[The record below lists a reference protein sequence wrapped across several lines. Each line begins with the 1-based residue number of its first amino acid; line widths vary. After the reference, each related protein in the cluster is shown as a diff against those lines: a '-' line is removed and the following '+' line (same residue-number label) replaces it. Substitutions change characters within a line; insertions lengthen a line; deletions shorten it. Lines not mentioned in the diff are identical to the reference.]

1 VHQKRH
7 HLKFIGLRERY
18 WVKAKEISEGLLLP
32 VCRYQGISKS
42 AFNIQAILQL
52 CTGGVSMI
60 HRRGISLLILTLV
73 WTLGACAPGL
83 HGTVRLLDPDM
94 IPIEG
99 ESPEGTV
106 VNMINTSVSVEEAS
120 HSVIADSAGWFESE
134 KDAITKGIYKVEAG
148 KIGYVT
154 DTQTVEVGGGKEEVN
169 LNLRKIPEGKRRSI
183 ERSDSDEDKIIN
195 PGEVNIQPPIL

>member
-1 VHQKRH
+1 MNQRTGM
-7 HLKFIGLRERY
+7 F
-18 WVKAKEISEGLLLP
+18 LL
-32 VCRYQGISKS
+32 V
-42 AFNIQAILQL
+42 
-52 CTGGVSMI
+52 
-60 HRRGISLLILTLV
+60 LTLV
-73 WTLGACAPGL
+73 WTLGGCAPGIY
-83 HGTVRLLDPDM
+83 GKVFLLDPDM
-94 IPIEG
+94 TPVEE

-120 HSVIADSAGWFESE
+120 YSVKAGTEGQFESE
-134 KDAITKGIYKVEAG
+134 KGSITKGVYKIEAG

>member
-1 VHQKRH
+1 MNNRTG
-7 HLKFIGLRERY
+7 IC
-18 WVKAKEISEGLLLP
+18 LL
-32 VCRYQGISKS
+32 V
-42 AFNIQAILQL
+42 
-52 CTGGVSMI
+52 
-60 HRRGISLLILTLV
+60 LTLV

-83 HGTVRLLDPDM
+83 YGTVRLLDPDM
-94 IPIEG
+94 NPVEG

-106 VNMINTSVSVEEAS
+106 VNMINTSVSIEDAS
-120 HSVIADSAGWFESE
+120 HSVKADTEGRFESG
-134 KDAITKGIYKVEAG
+134 KDSITKGIYKVEAG
-148 KIGYVT
+148 KIGYIT